1 MKCVGVPAKLR
12 VRAMSKIREC
22 EHGLP
27 YGICMK
33 DECVQVFMG
42 GRMASFEAER
52 ESYGGDADM
61 DTILAHECQHGS
73 DMRVCEKCA
82 LMDQVIRTQPVA
94 HVTMAEWLE
103 FNAEPPDAGR
113 DK

>member
-1 MKCVGVPAKLR
+1 MNVK
-12 VRAMSKIREC
+12 EC

-33 DECVQVFMG
+33 DACIQMFMN
-42 GRMASFEAER
+42 GRLAGFEAER
-52 ESYGGDADM
+52 SFAGVDADM

-73 DMRVCEKCA
+73 DMRVCNKCA
-82 LMDQVIRTQPVA
+82 LMDQVIRTQPAGRTTVD
-94 HVTMAEWLE
+94 EWLAV
-103 FNAEPPDAGR
+103 FDASNPWL